1 METTPASTPT
11 RDGGSRRPTVTQMIV
26 VIVIL
31 AMLVGSLATALVMK
45 DSNGRTSARRARPE
59 VFLEPA
65 DAPGPNPFSRSVA
78 AATPRALPT
87 TTTTTRAPVVANTLV
102 SVAGSQVGLFG
113 GTLDTG
119 SCNRGQLVSF
129 LETHPDKAEAW
140 AAVQGIRVDRIRQYI
155 SGLTSVV
162 LLRDTRVTNHGFA
175 NGRATPHQSVLQ
187 AGTAVLVDAFGVPR
201 ARCFCGNPLTPPT
214 PLTNPMPVG
223 PRWLGYSSTTVVVVV
238 PRVEVHIFVLVD
250 LHTGTRFHRPTGSSG
265 GRDVPTMDES
275 MGPGDAGPG
284 DGAAATTT
292 TTTDTPAAVASPSGT
307 YAVQFSG
314 EQITPPCS
322 PWGAGTGAMTVTID
336 GTSIGITLSYEG
348 VSSTDYSGTYDPTT
362 GAFSAPDVQYGFTP
376 LTGTFV
382 KVDGLFTVGDG
393 RSNGHNV
400 NGGGCVGSFT
410 ASQTIG

>member
-1 METTPASTPT
+1 MPT

-31 AMLVGSLATALVMK
+31 AMLVGSLATALVMQ
-45 DSNGRTSARRARPE
+45 DSDGGTSARRARPE

-87 TTTTTRAPVVANTLV
+87 TTTTTRAPAAANTIA

-113 GTLDTG
+113 GTLNAG
-119 SCNRGQLVSF
+119 SCNREQLVGF
-129 LETHPDKAEAW
+129 LETHPDKAAAW

-175 NGRATPHQSVLQ
+175 DGRATPHQSVLQ

-214 PLTNPMPVG
+214 PLTNPTPAG
-223 PRWLGYSSTTVVVVV
+223 SPWPGYSSTTVVVVV

-284 DGAAATTT
+284 DDATTT
-292 TTTDTPAAVASPSGT
+292 TTTDAPAPVASPSGT
-307 YAVQFSG
+307 YTVQFSG

-322 PWGAGTGAMTVTID
+322 PWGSGTGAMTVTLEDTTIR
-336 GTSIGITLSYEG
+336 ITLTYG
-348 VSSTDYSGTYDPTT
+348 GAPSTDYTGTYDPTT
-362 GAFSAPDVQYGFTP
+362 GSFSAPDLQYGLTP

-382 KVDGLFTVGDG
+382 KVDGVFTVADG
-393 RSNGHNV
+393 RQNGHSV
-400 NGGGCVGSFT
+400 NGGGCIGSFT